1 METVTIR
8 HQGQYSMPKICCAC
22 GSSAESG
29 KLMISGSSRG
39 LVRFVNLSF
48 PLCNPCAHLSQAI
61 NRRRKMARWIGLS
74 IVLFLTIGVIAV
86 SYASAAIPDISLFTL
101 LGGLMPLAPFIVLEI
116 WAAQW
121 LASNIGLNREARQA
135 FRRVLKAVKIKR
147 YDVNVLGDGHITFE
161 FINERFADLFQE
173 MNTGVVLPGKVVLK
187 DTHIK

>member
-22 GSSAESG
+22 GSPAESG

-48 PLCNPCAHLSQAI
+48 PLCNQCAHVSQAI
-61 NRRRKMARWIGLS
+61 NRRRRTARRIGLS
-74 IVLFLTIGVIAV
+74 IVLFLIIGATAV

-101 LGGLMPLAPFIVLEI
+101 LGGLIPLAPLIVLEI

-121 LASNIGLNREARQA
+121 LASNVGLDREVRRA
-135 FRRVLKAVKIKR
+135 FRRVLKAVRINR
-147 YDVNVLGDGHITFE
+147 YDVNIMGDGHITFE
-161 FINERFADLFQE
+161 FINEQFADLFQK
-173 MNTGVVLPGKVVLK
+173 MNTGVVLPGKMGLK
-187 DTHIK
+187 HTHIK